1 MILTLDI
8 GNTRSKF
15 AVFDDMGTIKSYGV
29 IEEISDQETVET
41 IAACRIGVFTCV
53 RAETP
58 DLSGFGCEMIE
69 LSAPV
74 WMEKGYS
81 NSSQKDA
88 LWLDFE
94 TPEQLG
100 ADRLAAALGAVN
112 KYVQADE
119 WLVIDAGTCVTYEW
133 LRRLESGATQYYG
146 GSISP
151 GLQMRY
157 KAMHQFTGL
166 LPLLSHEGLPLPF
179 FQSQEQDLQ
188 AGRNTHE
195 AMGQGAQAGL
205 VFEVEGYIERF
216 RAQSPN
222 GVVILTGGDATF
234 LAERLKTE
242 IFVEPL
248 LTHYGLWAA
257 AIRNATHQ

>member
-1 MILTLDI
+1 MVLTLDI

-15 AVFDDMGTIKSYGV
+15 AVFDLGGIIKTHGV
-29 IEEISDQETVET
+29 IEEIADQKTVEA
-41 IAACRIGVFTCV
+41 IASCRIGVYSCV

-58 DLSGFGCEMIE
+58 DLSGFNCEMLE
-69 LSAPV
+69 LSAPA
-74 WMEKGYS
+74 WLEKGYS
-81 NSSQKDA
+81 NSIEKDA
-88 LWLDFE
+88 LWLDFD

-100 ADRLAAALGAVN
+100 ADRLAAALGAVS
-112 KYVQADE
+112 KFSEAGD

-133 LRRLESGATQYYG
+133 LRRLQNGATQYYG

-179 FQSQEQDLQ
+179 FQSDEQGLKT
-188 AGRNTHE
+188 GRNTHE

-205 VFEVEGYIERF
+205 LFEVEGYIERF
-216 RAQSPN
+216 RAESPN
-222 GVVILTGGDATF
+222 GVVILTGGDAAF
-234 LAERLKTE
+234 LAERLKSE

-248 LTHYGLWAA
+248 LNHYGLWAA
-257 AIRNATHQ
+257 ALRNATL